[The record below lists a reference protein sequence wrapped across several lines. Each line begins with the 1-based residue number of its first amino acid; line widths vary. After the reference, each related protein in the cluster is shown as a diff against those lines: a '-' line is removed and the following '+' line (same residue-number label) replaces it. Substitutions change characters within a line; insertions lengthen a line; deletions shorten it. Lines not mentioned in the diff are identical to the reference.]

1 MPWLGQV
8 PGVLLDV
15 VPGPG
20 GGQRARRR
28 DPRRSPSR
36 AAACRPRGPRPRP
49 GCPSVT
55 PVDGVLPYDEG
66 LSIGY
71 RGEVEPLLP
80 FGHGLGYTSWEYLAM
95 DGARVRLANTGTRPG
110 REVVQVYASRPDS
123 AIDRPPRWLAG
134 FAVVEAA
141 AGEEVIVDVPL
152 NPRAFEHWGA
162 PAGRPSRASSP
173 SRRAAPSPIC
183 ALRVHMEL
191 RQLEYFAAVAR
202 HRHFTRAAE
211 SLYITQPALSQQIRR
226 LEAELG
232 LTLLRRTSKG
242 VELTAAGEDLLVHA
256 EKVLAEVAAARADM
270 DRHTGVARGVVRV
283 AATAADAPRLP
294 EALVDFHADHPGI
307 QIALRQG
314 SAAEVVALVQSGTV
328 DVAVLAL
335 PGEPPAG
342 VEATSLTEEPL
353 RLAVNL
359 DDELAGTTVDIDGAA
374 RPPVHPLGAG
384 HRAARDGRR
393 RHAGGGLQPAAAV
406 RGRRSDDRALPGPGE
421 PRARDRP
428 RFLARTARA
437 GGRRGGSAPRAV
449 PPAVTAHACG
459 GSVTGRPAAP
469 RAPARALTPG
479 GASGAR
485 RPASGRGRRC

>member
-1 MPWLGQV
+1 
-8 PGVLLDV
+8 
-15 VPGPG
+15 
-20 GGQRARRR
+20 
-28 DPRRSPSR
+28 
-36 AAACRPRGPRPRP
+36 
-49 GCPSVT
+49 
-55 PVDGVLPYDEG
+55 
-66 LSIGY
+66 
-71 RGEVEPLLP
+71 
-80 FGHGLGYTSWEYLAM
+80 M

-110 REVVQVYASRPDS
+110 REVVQVYASRADS

-141 AGEEVIVDVPL
+141 AGEEVIVDVSL

-162 PAGRPSRASSP
+162 DGWETEPGAFTLEAGRSVADLRLRDTIEPSDP
-173 SRRAAPSPIC
+173 
-183 ALRVHMEL
+183 LMEL

-242 VELTAAGEDLLVHA
+242 VELTAAGADLLVHA

-342 VEATSLTEEPL
+342 VEATALTQEPL

-359 DDELAGTTVDIDGAA
+359 DDELAGRTVGIAELRG
-374 RPPVHPLGAG
+374 RPFILVGAG
-384 HRAARDGRR
+384 HGAARDGRR
-393 RHAGGGLQPAAAV
+393 HHAGGGLQPAAAV
-406 RGRRSDDRALPGPGE
+406 RGRRSDDGALPGARE

-428 RFLARTARA
+428 RFLARTPRA
-437 GGRRGGSAPRAV
+437 GGRRGGSARRAV
-449 PPAVTAHACG
+449 PPAVTAHARG

-485 RPASGRGRRC
+485 RPASGRGRRG